1 MKLYL
6 SSYRL
11 AADTSLLRE
20 LASSGRR
27 RAGIVFNACDAW
39 GARRLHNWN
48 READD
53 LAELGFRAEELDLRA
68 YFGREQELGDRLT
81 GLDLVWAVGGN
92 SFVLARAMEASGFRR
107 LAVPLIRSGQLGYA
121 GYSAGSCVATPD
133 LQGIELMDDPDVI
146 PDGYPEVGPVCLG
159 LVPFRIVPHWRSD
172 HPEAPAAE
180 IAAAHLAEL
189 GLPFRALPDGQAIT
203 IDESDQAA

>member
-11 AADTSLLRE
+11 AVHTSLLSG

-27 RAGIVFNACDAW
+27 RAGIVFNACDVW
-39 GARRLHNWN
+39 GEQRLHNWR

-53 LAELGFRAEELDLRA
+53 LAGLGFRPEELDLRT
-68 YFGREQELGDRLT
+68 YFGREQDLGDRLAE
-81 GLDLVWAVGGN
+81 LDLVWAVGGN

-107 LAVPLIRSGQLGYA
+107 LAVPLIRSGQLAYA

-133 LQGIELMDDPDVI
+133 LQGIELMDDPSLI
-146 PDGYPEVGPVCLG
+146 PDGYPEVDPVCLG
-159 LVPFRIVPHWRSD
+159 LVPFRIVPHWLSD
-172 HPEAPAAE
+172 HPEAPTAE
-180 IAAAHLAEL
+180 LAAARLAEL
-189 GLPFRALPDGQAIT
+189 GLPFRTLPDGEAIT
-203 IDESDQAA
+203 IDEPIHG